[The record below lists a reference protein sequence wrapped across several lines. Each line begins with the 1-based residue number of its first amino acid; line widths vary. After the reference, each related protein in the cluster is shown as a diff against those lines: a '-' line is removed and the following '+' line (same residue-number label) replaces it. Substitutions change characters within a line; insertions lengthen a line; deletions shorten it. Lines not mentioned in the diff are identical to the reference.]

1 MANHKTKLPQD
12 TVPESQPRSV
22 ASIALAVISI
32 GLCVLLEGAIL
43 ASRQR
48 FSRFVDEFEIDVAV
62 VTRFAIGPIFPALL
76 AAVIFSA
83 IFKEFVPGLRPAL
96 DLCNLAILLIGAI
109 CFAIYVVGVFA
120 PLMSLIEPL
129 S

>member
-1 MANHKTKLPQD
+1 MGLPQD
-12 TVPESQPRSV
+12 TLTQNRPRSV
-22 ASIALAVISI
+22 ASIALAVVSI
-32 GLCVLLEGAIL
+32 GLCVLVEGAIL

-48 FSRFVDEFEIDVAV
+48 FSRFVDEFEIDAAV
-62 VTRFAIGPIFPALL
+62 VTRFVIGPIFPALL

-96 DLCNLAILLIGAI
+96 DLCNLAILLIGAT
-109 CFAIYVVGVFA
+109 CFAIYVIGVFA
-120 PLMSLIEPL
+120 PLMSLLEAL

>member
-1 MANHKTKLPQD
+1 MANRKTELPQEP
-12 TVPESQPRSV
+12 VPDNQPRSV
-22 ASIALAVISI
+22 PSVALAVISI
-32 GLCVLLEGAIL
+32 GLCILVEGAIL

-76 AAVIFSA
+76 AIVILAA

-96 DLCNLAILLIGAI
+96 DLCNLAILLIGAF

-120 PLMSLIEPL
+120 PLMSLLESL